1 VGKETIL
8 KWFQASRLKITVGK
22 GGIESASEKPL
33 KRFRKSGEVFAVTQ
47 LKQGV
52 NER

>member
-1 VGKETIL
+1 MVPSVTIEDNLGKV
-8 KWFQASRLKITVGK
+8 R
-22 GGIESASEKPL
+22 IESASEKPL